1 MQTSKVNEYFF
12 GKHNYRYPLRNQMNW
27 SFSYS
32 RQLLSNKVSPVL
44 INPAR
49 KTGVSFALNR
59 TTIPSP
65 RVPQQSPVQ
74 AKNKIKCKK
83 KKKKMP
89 HTSTLVTVVFLRIRT
104 RDSSRYML
112 VGVLWRTLTL
122 LIALIQPNKTK
133 WKRWK
138 EF

>member
-1 MQTSKVNEYFF
+1 MSISLVNTTTDT
-12 GKHNYRYPLRNQMNW
+12 PLETRLTEVSQD
-27 SFSYS
+27 SYS

-65 RVPQQSPVQ
+65 RAPQQSPVQ

-83 KKKKMP
+83 KKEMP

-112 VGVLWRTLTL
+112 EGVL
-122 LIALIQPNKTK
+122 
-133 WKRWK
+133 
-138 EF
+138 